1 MLEINLWNPDDN
13 GQIQRSDRIPDTT
26 PGISRFQQVVLHQ
39 GRIERFFLDSIAE
52 HSDIRVERGILPE
65 SMKFDVA
72 KADDD
77 DAYPIEVTLRHLT
90 EEEATPRAAATSA
103 NGSAVQDGLFRSNL
117 TPDDTADLLAASKLK
132 DKAGSVETIRAKY
145 VVGCDGAHSW
155 VRNWLGYELRGVRTC
170 QAQHHSLP
178 LLTRPGLNRLHMG
191 CTRYHPNYRFPRHQ
205 DEMRYP
211 QRRVGQPDGH
221 PQRERISPTVHTAH
235 YNQPVRRQEGRSLD
249 YQSRCNPGCCSEN
262 ITALQDDLQILRL
275 VDRIPNRTAC
285 RR

>member
-65 SMKFDVA
+65 SMKFDPT

-77 DAYPIEVTLRHLT
+77 NAYPIEVTLRHLT
-90 EEEATPRAAATSA
+90 EEEAT
-103 NGSAVQDGLFRSNL
+103 AVQDGLFRSNL

-132 DKAGSVETIRAKY
+132 DKAGAVETIRAKY

-155 VRNWLGYELRGVRTC
+155 VRNWLGYELRGVRT
-170 QAQHHSLP
+170 
-178 LLTRPGLNRLHMG
+178 
-191 CTRYHPNYRFPRHQ
+191 
-205 DEMRYP
+205 
-211 QRRVGQPDGH
+211 
-221 PQRERISPTVHTAH
+221 
-235 YNQPVRRQEGRSLD
+235 
-249 YQSRCNPGCCSEN
+249 
-262 ITALQDDLQILRL
+262 
-275 VDRIPNRTAC
+275 
-285 RR
+285 